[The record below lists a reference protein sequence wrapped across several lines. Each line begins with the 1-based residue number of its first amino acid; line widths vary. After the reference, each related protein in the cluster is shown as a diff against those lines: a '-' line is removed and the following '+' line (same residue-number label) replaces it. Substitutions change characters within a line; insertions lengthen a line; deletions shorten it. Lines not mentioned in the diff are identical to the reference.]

1 MRSSFSNKEKSNVR
15 EKVTHF
21 RLIKMLMNEEPDILA
36 VDSIQEIAE
45 NQHELCT
52 FMQVLPPITKLVQV
66 TGGEKRETLGKV
78 AAKYNISFN
87 RFDPFAEARTIAKV
101 AYLGGGTGAA
111 VSYAKSMLI
120 LLPAWVLYVVGVIL
134 LLPRLGLALSL
145 VVSVAAYLG
154 AAFLTM
160 KLT

>member
-1 MRSSFSNKEKSNVR
+1 LKKTVDPKLLALYFVIGGLVVSVVTYFGSQGKS
-15 EKVTHF
+15 E
-21 RLIKMLMNEEPDILA
+21 LA
-36 VDSIQEIAE
+36 VFIA
-45 NQHELCT
+45 
-52 FMQVLPPITKLVQV
+52 FLPGTTLITLV
-66 TGGEKRETLGKV
+66 
-78 AAKYNISFN
+78 
-87 RFDPFAEARTIAKV
+87 TI
-101 AYLGGGTGAA
+101 YLSGGTGAA

-120 LLPAWVLYVVGVIL
+120 LLPAWVLYVVGVIF